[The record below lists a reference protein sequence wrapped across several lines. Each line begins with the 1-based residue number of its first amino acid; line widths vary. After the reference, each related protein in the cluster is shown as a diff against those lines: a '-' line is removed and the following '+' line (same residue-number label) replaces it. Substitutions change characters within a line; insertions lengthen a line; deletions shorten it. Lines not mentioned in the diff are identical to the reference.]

1 MIARRYR
8 LHVSGSQMRQ
18 TEGPLLKMQVPRAPV
33 HVLVQVSVR
42 WAQEIVAEMASRP
55 PCGKPCS
62 GRTWNTQRSIKTT
75 IGKAGQSADTP
86 RAPDHARARL
96 GMRGRQGGS
105 RHRHSPHCPTVDSP
119 EPERGAG
126 DQLHLGRNKARL
138 PDGTQGCAL
147 SLTRVNGN
155 YMPKGAFAFPRG
167 VESDHGAF
175 WFHPSQAPSR
185 ASEGLSPLPSST
197 CGPSHSGSLPATPTI
212 HRTPATHT
220 LC

>member
-62 GRTWNTQRSIKTT
+62 GRTRNTQRSVKTT

-86 RAPDHARARL
+86 RAPTTLVPGWECEGGREDQDIDIAPTAQQWTVLSQRGGQVTNCTWGGTKLGSQTAHRAV
-96 GMRGRQGGS
+96 
-105 RHRHSPHCPTVDSP
+105 HCHSQ
-119 EPERGAG
+119 E
-126 DQLHLGRNKARL
+126 
-138 PDGTQGCAL
+138 
-147 SLTRVNGN
+147 
-155 YMPKGAFAFPRG
+155 
-167 VESDHGAF
+167 
-175 WFHPSQAPSR
+175 
-185 ASEGLSPLPSST
+185 
-197 CGPSHSGSLPATPTI
+197 
-212 HRTPATHT
+212 
-220 LC
+220 